1 MLSFKESF
9 NHTNPKFLE
18 NLLSKHPFLTQT
30 EITICM
36 FLKLNYSSTDISK
49 NLSVSKAS
57 VDSYRYNIRK
67 KIGLEKKMSLV
78 SYFNNI

>member
-1 MLSFKESF
+1 MSFKESF

-49 NLSVSKAS
+49 NLNVSKSS
-57 VDSYRYNIRK
+57 VDNYRYNIRK
-67 KIGLEKKMSLV
+67 KIGLDKKMSMI
-78 SYFNNI
+78 SYFNTI

>member
-1 MLSFKESF
+1 MSFKERF

-49 NLSVSKAS
+49 NLNVSKSS
-57 VDSYRYNIRK
+57 VDNYRYNIRK
-67 KIGLEKKMSLV
+67 KIGLDKKMSMI
-78 SYFNNI
+78 SYFNTI

>member
-1 MLSFKESF
+1 MSFKESF

-49 NLSVSKAS
+49 DLNVSKGTI
-57 VDSYRYNIRK
+57 DTYRYNIRK
-67 KIGLEKKMSLV
+67 KIGLNKKMSLV
-78 SYFNNI
+78 SYFNTI

>member
-1 MLSFKESF
+1 MSFKESF

-36 FLKLNYSSTDISK
+36 FLKLNYSSTDISQQLNIK
-49 NLSVSKAS
+49 KIS
-57 VDSYRYNIRK
+57 VDTYRYNIRK
-67 KIGLEKKMSLV
+67 KINLEKKDSLI
-78 SYFNNI
+78 SYFNSI

>member
-1 MLSFKESF
+1 MSFKERF
-9 NHTNPKFLE
+9 NYTNPKFLE

-49 NLSVSKAS
+49 NLNVSKSS
-57 VDSYRYNIRK
+57 VDNYRYNIRK
-67 KIGLEKKMSLV
+67 KIGLDKKMSMV

>member
-1 MLSFKESF
+1 MSFKERF

-49 NLSVSKAS
+49 NLNVSKSS
-57 VDSYRYNIRK
+57 VDNYRYNIRK
-67 KIGLEKKMSLV
+67 KIGLDKKMSMV
-78 SYFNNI
+78 SYLNTI

>member
-9 NHTNPKFLE
+9 NRTNPKFLE

-67 KIGLEKKMSLV
+67 KIGLEKKMYLV
-78 SYFNNI
+78 SYFNTI

>member
-49 NLSVSKAS
+49 NLNVSKSS
-57 VDSYRYNIRK
+57 VDNYRYNIRK
-67 KIGLEKKMSLV
+67 KIGLDKKMSIV
-78 SYFNNI
+78 SYFNTI

>member
-49 NLSVSKAS
+49 NLNVSKSS
-57 VDSYRYNIRK
+57 VDNYRYNIRK
-67 KIGLEKKMSLV
+67 KIGLDKKMSMV
-78 SYFNNI
+78 SYFNTI

>member
-1 MLSFKESF
+1 MSFKERF

-49 NLSVSKAS
+49 NLNVSKSS
-57 VDSYRYNIRK
+57 VDNYRYNIRK
-67 KIGLEKKMSLV
+67 KIGLDKKMSMV

>member
-1 MLSFKESF
+1 MMSFKESF
-9 NHTNPKFLE
+9 NCTNPKFLE

-78 SYFNNI
+78 SYFNTI

>member
-1 MLSFKESF
+1 MSFKERF

-36 FLKLNYSSTDISK
+36 FLKLNYSNTDISK
-49 NLSVSKAS
+49 NLNVSKSS
-57 VDSYRYNIRK
+57 VDNYRYNIRK
-67 KIGLEKKMSLV
+67 KIGLDKKMSIV
-78 SYFNNI
+78 SYFNTI